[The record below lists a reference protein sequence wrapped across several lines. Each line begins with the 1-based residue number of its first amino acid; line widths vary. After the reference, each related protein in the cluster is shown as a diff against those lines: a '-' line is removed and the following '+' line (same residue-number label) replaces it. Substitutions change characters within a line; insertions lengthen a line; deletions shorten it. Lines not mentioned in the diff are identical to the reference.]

1 MISSNNNFDNEW
13 NKILMKEKNNN
24 DINIEKNNKLGL
36 DNKINLVWNDLVEKE
51 IYQNDKNIENY
62 EFKSMIKED
71 KKEERLNLEIKLK
84 KNGKKE
90 DTNTSY
96 FQLPYFISQYF

>member
-13 NKILMKEKNNN
+13 NKMLIKEKISN
-24 DINIEKNNKLGL
+24 DINIEKYNKLEL
-36 DNKINLVWNDLVEKE
+36 DNKINLVWNDLLEKE
-51 IYQNDKNIENY
+51 ILQNDKNIKNY

-71 KKEERLNLEIKLK
+71 KKEEILNLELKLK
-84 KNGKKE
+84 KKE
-90 DTNTSY
+90 DTNKSY